1 MDTPWVEEDR
11 KIYRNRPETPSIPLK
26 RTSGTRRL
34 SPCLTIATRSRMTL
48 WNMTPLRPDI
58 PPGAN
63 ETGEKEETTA
73 WLTEGDVG
81 RDAMARMDDARS

>member
-1 MDTPWVEEDR
+1 
-11 KIYRNRPETPSIPLK
+11 
-26 RTSGTRRL
+26 
-34 SPCLTIATRSRMTL
+34 MTL
-48 WNMTPLRPDI
+48 WCTTPLHPDI

-81 RDAMARMDDARS
+81 RDVMARMGVVRS